1 MSWQNFEKEA
11 QKFIKNKIEIPDI
24 KIEFTGGSN
33 SNDKDI
39 KIYKKS
45 NLLFNIEIK
54 STFTNRAIC
63 NSSKSQY

>member
-39 KIYKKS
+39 KIYKKVIYY
-45 NLLFNIEIK
+45 LILK
-54 STFTNRAIC
+54 
-63 NSSKSQY
+63 

>member
-39 KIYKKS
+39 RK
-45 NLLFNIEIK
+45 
-54 STFTNRAIC
+54 
-63 NSSKSQY
+63 SSKFCIILLNPLSFPC